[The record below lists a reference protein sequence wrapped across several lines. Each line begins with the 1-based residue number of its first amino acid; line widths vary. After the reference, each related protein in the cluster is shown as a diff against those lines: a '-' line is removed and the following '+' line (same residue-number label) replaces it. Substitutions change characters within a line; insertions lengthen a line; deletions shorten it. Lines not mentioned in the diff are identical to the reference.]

1 MPRKVDSIVSIEV
14 IQPDLIS
21 AREFII
27 VVTWGDNTKSLWF
40 ESKTPKYV
48 LEMMHECN
56 AKVLFKK
63 RTLASFL
70 AQTSN

>member
-1 MPRKVDSIVSIEV
+1 MTRKADSIISIEV

-27 VVTWGDNTKSLWF
+27 IVTWGDSTKSLWF
-40 ESKTPKYV
+40 ESKTPTYV

-56 AKVLFKK
+56 ANCLFKSRK
-63 RTLASFL
+63 LASYL
-70 AQTSN
+70 AQINN